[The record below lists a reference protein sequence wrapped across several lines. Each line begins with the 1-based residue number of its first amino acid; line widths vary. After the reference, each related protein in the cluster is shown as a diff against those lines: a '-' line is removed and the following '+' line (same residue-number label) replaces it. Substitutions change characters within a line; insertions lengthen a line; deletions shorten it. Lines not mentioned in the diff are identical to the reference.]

1 MSTRSRI
8 GLMLHDGTIK
18 QIYCHNDGE
27 IGDVGYT
34 LFINYN
40 KEPIVKELINLGN
53 LSVLGDRLHTD
64 EPHSFQAPVEG
75 VTIAYS
81 RDRGEDEQEPQIVS
95 LDEWM
100 SESYTNSIE
109 YYYLYSGG
117 KWEVYDLYDN
127 DGWKSLESFF

>member
-34 LFINYN
+34 LFNNYN
-40 KEPIVKELINLGN
+40 EEPIVKELINLGN

-81 RDRGEDEQEPQIVS
+81 RDRGEDEQEPVIVS

>member
-34 LFINYN
+34 LFNNYN
-40 KEPIVKELINLGN
+40 KESIVKELINLGN

-64 EPHSFQAPVEG
+64 EPHSFQSPVEG